1 MFGID
6 EGKRLSSFYREF
18 ESAEDLRKEFTNYT
32 NKKIGR
38 DDMDV
43 DLDVDETEYALYPL
57 NRYV

>member
-1 MFGID
+1 M
-6 EGKRLSSFYREF
+6 SSFYREF